1 MKVTKNL
8 LRQIF
13 KEHIRI
19 LNENVLG
26 QMPYRYVNLVDKW
39 LSMRKK
45 NSPETLNKL
54 VAYLERTEKSMA
66 IKYLTRMAKEL
77 KNRKDQ
83 QDFVLSDEWQEVPK
97 DTIMPPGVEYK
108 MDLAGEKTY
117 ARRIKL

>member
-1 MKVTKNL
+1 MKITKNL
-8 LRQIF
+8 LKQIV
-13 KEHIRI
+13 KEHIRS

-39 LSMRKK
+39 LSMREK
-45 NSPETLNKL
+45 NNPEMLNKL
-54 VAYLERTEKSMA
+54 VAYLERTEKSIA
-66 IKYLTRMAKEL
+66 IKLLTKMAKEL

-83 QDFVLSDEWQEVPK
+83 QSFVLSDEWQEVPK

-108 MDLAGEKTY
+108 MNLSGEKTY